1 MKKIYLLLRAFC
13 KDQEG
18 VTAIEYA
25 LLGSLIAVAIL
36 GGLLALSSSV
46 QDMWT
51 RIADC
56 VTSPSS
62 CSS

>member
-1 MKKIYLLLRAFC
+1 MKRICLFLRTFC

-25 LLGSLIAVAIL
+25 LLASLIAVAIL
-36 GGLLALSSSV
+36 GGLMALSSSL
-46 QDMWT
+46 QEMWT

-56 VTSPSS
+56 VSNPSGCAS
-62 CSS
+62 